1 MLTKQHQHPADPIEQ
16 KVEATDDLD
25 GEVGLLLY

>member
-1 MLTKQHQHPADPIEQ
+1 MKQHQHPADPIEH

-25 GEVGLLLY
+25 GEVSLLL